1 MIKKYFPFLA
11 LVLVI
16 FILRLPSFFEPHWYF
31 DEGVYSLF
39 GRAIVEGEIPYQY
52 IWDHKPLGI
61 YLIYS
66 LAYMVPFDI
75 LIGAKI
81 LAFLSASASS
91 ILLYL
96 IARQGFPK
104 KVALTAAFIFATLSS
119 LPFFDGNQANGEIFL
134 ITPVL
139 LGLYLIEP
147 FSKAVNLKKLFFAG
161 IAIGAAIS
169 IKQVAAVDLALAVV
183 LLTLKEGRYIK
194 NLAALIAGSVLFP
207 GIIAILTI
215 SLGTSVHDL
224 WFSVVQYN
232 LTYVVSR
239 RLGTLFNFLKIIAL
253 GFVAFVFVKK
263 PKITYSPIILWFAF
277 DLIGVLTGG
286 QPFPHYLIQILPV
299 SSLILAVAVTRK
311 YATQLI
317 TRIGVIIATFFL
329 FMLANSF
336 FRIVPYG
343 DVFKEWDYYP
353 SFMKTVISRD
363 KDAFNSVFSERWGVD
378 RNKKVINFLNEIS
391 EPKDQV
397 YIWGGGTTAWLYYD
411 LDRRLPSRYIS
422 FIHTDTIPGSEAET
436 INSLEVAKPKFII
449 TTPRETFPEL
459 KKLIEESYAKKEVI
473 DDVIIYDLRKK

>member
-147 FSKAVNLKKLFFAG
+147 FSKKANIKKLFFAG

-183 LLTLKEGRYIK
+183 LLTLKEERYVK
-194 NLAALIAGSVLFP
+194 NLAALVAGSGLFP

-215 SLGTSVHDL
+215 WLETSVHDL
-224 WFSVVQYN
+224 WFSVAEYN
-232 LTYVVSR
+232 LSYVVSR
-239 RLGTLFNFLKIIAL
+239 RLGTLFNVLKLSALAFIAYI
-253 GFVAFVFVKK
+253 FVRKD
-263 PKITYSPIILWFAF
+263 KITYFVIILWFAF
-277 DLIGVLTGG
+277 DFIGALTGG
-286 QPFPHYLIQILPV
+286 QPFPHYLIQLLPA
-299 SSLILAVAVTRK
+299 SSLILAITATRK
-311 YATQLI
+311 YGSKLI
-317 TRIGVIIATFFL
+317 NWLGLAISSFLL
-329 FMLANSF
+329 FMFVNSF
-336 FRIVPYG
+336 FRIIPYG
-343 DVFKEWDYYP
+343 DVFREWNYYP
-353 SFMKTVISRD
+353 SFINTTLSGN
-363 KDAFNSVFSERWGVD
+363 KDIFNSVFSERWGVD
-378 RNKKVINFLNEIS
+378 RNKKVIAYLNEES
-391 EPKDQV
+391 NTDDLV

-422 FIHTDTIPGSEAET
+422 FIHTDTIPGSEAAT
-436 INSLEVAKPKFII
+436 INSLEIAKPKFII